1 MSATP
6 LTDAFI
12 GDQDDIYITEGEM
25 AMCEFARSLEAK
37 LALLD
42 WRTVAAGL
50 PSEEDAD
57 EFGDVE
63 WSDGHDI
70 WQAGWARS
78 PHQPTHWRPISLP
91 SIIKP

>member
-1 MSATP
+1 MNTP
-6 LTDAFI
+6 RTDAALVPVAGLTAFS
-12 GDQDDIYITEGEM
+12 EVVP
-25 AMCEFARSLEAK
+25 AAFARQLEAE
-37 LALLD
+37 LARLARLD
-42 WRTVAAGL
+42 WRRVAAGL

-78 PHQPTHWRPISLP
+78 PHQPTHWRPIHLP
-91 SIIKP
+91 KP

>member
-1 MSATP
+1 MNYSGPLFGKIGRRIVPLRLTSADV
-6 LTDAFI
+6 DA
-12 GDQDDIYITEGEM
+12 M
-25 AMCEFARSLEAK
+25 EAK